1 MKDTFLAQFLT
12 RILHRHKRFWTG
24 PRRLMLVK
32 AVGFLF
38 MALIVQ
44 SVANEYVENLKGLSV
59 GDIFLDHLPTLNL
72 DFMVVQGALLVTFFI
87 VLLMIWQPKY
97 LIFTMIAFS
106 IFVIVR
112 AFFISLTHLGVNP
125 HEITLNTERIGYSLY
140 NFLYNS
146 KSDFFFSG
154 HTGAPFLMGLIFW
167 DHRRLRTI
175 FFGISFLFGVSVL
188 LGHIH
193 YSIDVFAAPFITYTI
208 FVIVKKYFPKE
219 HDLMGV
225 E

>member
-1 MKDTFLAQFLT
+1 MTEIISSQFLT
-12 RILHRHKRFWTG
+12 KIWHRHKRFWSG

-32 AVGFLF
+32 AFGFLF
-38 MALIVQ
+38 MALIIQ
-44 SVANEYVENLKGLSV
+44 TVANEYVENLKGLSV
-59 GDIFLDHLPTLNL
+59 GDVFLDNLPTLNL
-72 DFMVVQGALLVTFFI
+72 DFMVVQGALLLTFFI
-87 VLLMIWQPKY
+87 VGLMIWQPKY

-106 IFVIVR
+106 IFVIIR

-125 HEITLNTERIGYSLY
+125 HEITLNTERIGFTLY

-167 DHRRLRTI
+167 EHRRLRI
-175 FFGISFLFGVSVL
+175 FFFVTSFLFAVSVL

-193 YSIDVFAAPFITYTI
+193 YSIDVFAAPFMTYTI
-208 FVIVKKYFPKE
+208 FVIVKKFFPVE
-219 HDLMGV
+219 HGLIGED
-225 E
+225 